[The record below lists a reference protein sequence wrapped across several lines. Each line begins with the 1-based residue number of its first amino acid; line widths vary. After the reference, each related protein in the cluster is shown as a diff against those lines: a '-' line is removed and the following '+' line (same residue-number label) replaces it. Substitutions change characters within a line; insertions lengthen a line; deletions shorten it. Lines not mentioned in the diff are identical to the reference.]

1 MPPNRNKKSS
11 IRATTP
17 ARRAAILDAALQCFI
32 GQGVEATTIDDIVRA
47 SSSSIGSVYHH
58 FGNKEGVAA
67 GLFIDGI
74 TRLNADLL
82 KKLARCKTAEAGVRT
97 VVTQYCEWGAEH
109 RDIARYL
116 LNSRDISFP
125 PETKQRL
132 REIHRAHIGEVF
144 RWFGPHVRDGRM
156 KALPIDAYVPI
167 ISGPIQDY
175 TRAWLAGQV
184 KESPAKVKTVF
195 ADAAW
200 NAVRTWSPFARAG
213 RRP

>member
-1 MPPNRNKKSS
+1 MPRSANKKSS

-47 SSSSIGSVYHH
+47 SASSIGSIYHH

-82 KKLARCKTAEAGVRT
+82 RKLGRCKTAEAGVRT
-97 VVTQYCEWGAEH
+97 VVTQYCDWVTAH

-116 LNSRDISFP
+116 
-125 PETKQRL
+125 
-132 REIHRAHIGEVF
+132 G
-144 RWFGPHVRDGRM
+144 GP
-156 KALPIDAYVPI
+156 
-167 ISGPIQDY
+167 
-175 TRAWLAGQV
+175 
-184 KESPAKVKTVF
+184 
-195 ADAAW
+195 
-200 NAVRTWSPFARAG
+200 
-213 RRP
+213 